1 MTRSV
6 AEFQEKMLLLS
17 KAFLTELPVKTK
29 AIETAWLQF
38 QDQKNPEVLR
48 NAQRKVHGLE
58 STSKIFGYRELSQT
72 AINLECALKQV
83 LQDNPACN
91 GEQDQSIHQQIA
103 AHITELNR
111 LAAKPRQDQ
120 ALNYTKKL
128 KDAGHVDYETAVR
141 VFVVDDDQES
151 AQELAMQLSYYGYE
165 VEVFGKLTKFRS
177 AIQKNPQAIVLMN
190 IEFSDDDHAGLR
202 TMKEIQQKMD
212 EPVQVIFLSSD
223 DDLALRLEAVRAGGI
238 AYLTKPI
245 NSTDLIDQL
254 DSFAAPQT
262 QEPFRVLIIDGSDAV
277 LAYHAAILEL
287 AGMTVKTVNAA
298 DAVMKTL
305 LEFSP
310 DVILIDTYMPEC
322 SGIELTKV
330 IRQIDGLLNLPIV
343 YLSLENDF
351 NTQQEALQLNGDDFI
366 VKPAEPK
373 RLISA
378 VTLRIRRARLLRG
391 LMVRDGLTGLFNHT
405 AIKEQLNREIVRSN
419 RLKTPL
425 SFAMIDVDFFKKV
438 NDKHGHAAG
447 DRVLKSLAR
456 LLKQRLRGTDIV
468 GRYGGEEF
476 AVILTDTDAPGASRV
491 IDEIRNV
498 FSRLIHMSD
507 NKEFTVTFSCGIA
520 DIKHFP
526 DTKSISNAADKALY
540 KAKKK
545 GRNQVMI
552 SAD

>member
-1 MTRSV
+1 MTQSV

-38 QDQKNPEVLR
+38 LDQRNPEALQS
-48 NAQRKVHGLE
+48 AQRKTHDLE
-58 STSKIFGYRELSQT
+58 STSKIFGYRELSQ
-72 AINLECALKQV
+72 AAANLERALKQ
-83 LQDNPACN
+83 LFQDNPTWN
-91 GEQDQSIHQQIA
+91 GEQDQAVHQQIT
-103 AHITELNR
+103 AHITELSR
-111 LAAKPRQDQ
+111 LIAKPRQDQ
-120 ALNYTKKL
+120 ALNYIKKL
-128 KDAGHVDYETAVR
+128 NDAGCIDPEAASK

-165 VEVFGKLTKFRS
+165 VEVFGKLAKFRS
-177 AIQKNPQAIVLMN
+177 AIQKNPHAIVLMN

-202 TMKEIQQKMD
+202 AMKEIQQKMD
-212 EPVQVIFLSSD
+212 EPVQAVFLSSN

-262 QEPFRVLIIDGSDAV
+262 QEPFRVLMIDGSAAV
-277 LAYHAAILEL
+277 LAYHAATLEL
-287 AGMTVKTVNAA
+287 AGMTVKTVNTA

-310 DVILIDTYMPEC
+310 DVILVGTYMPDC
-322 SGIELTKV
+322 SGIELTRV
-330 IRQIDGLLNLPIV
+330 IRQIDGLLNLPII
-343 YLSLENDF
+343 YLSSENDF
-351 NTQQEALQLNGDDFI
+351 NTRQEAMRLSGDDFI
-366 VKPAEPK
+366 VQPAEPN
-373 RLISA
+373 RLVAA

-425 SFAMIDVDFFKKV
+425 SFAMVDVDFFKKI

-526 DTKSISNAADKALY
+526 DAKSISDAADKALY

>member
-1 MTRSV
+1 M
-6 AEFQEKMLLLS
+6 
-17 KAFLTELPVKTK
+17 
-29 AIETAWLQF
+29 
-38 QDQKNPEVLR
+38 
-48 NAQRKVHGLE
+48 
-58 STSKIFGYRELSQT
+58 
-72 AINLECALKQV
+72 
-83 LQDNPACN
+83 
-91 GEQDQSIHQQIA
+91 A
-103 AHITELNR
+103 AHILIVDDDPVQRR
-111 LAAKPRQDQ
+111 L
-120 ALNYTKKL
+120 L
-128 KDAGHVDYETAVR
+128 ETAVR
-141 VFVVDDDQES
+141 RFGYQTTVVDGGEPALKLLES
-151 AQELAMQLSYYGYE
+151 PDENPVNVVVLDLAMPGIDGHGVLRRMGE
-165 VEVFGKLTKFRS
+165 RS
-177 AIQKNPQAIVLMN
+177 IKIPVIVQTAN
-190 IEFSDDDHAGLR
+190 
-202 TMKEIQQKMD
+202 
-212 EPVQVIFLSSD
+212 
-223 DDLALRLEAVRAGGI
+223 GGI
-238 AYLTKPI
+238 ET
-245 NSTDLIDQL
+245 
-254 DSFAAPQT
+254 
-262 QEPFRVLIIDGSDAV
+262 AV
-277 LAYHAAILEL
+277 SAMRS
-287 AGMTVKTVNAA
+287 G
-298 DAVMKTL
+298 AV
-305 LEFSP
+305 
-310 DVILIDTYMPEC
+310 
-322 SGIELTKV
+322 
-330 IRQIDGLLNLPIV
+330 
-343 YLSLENDF
+343 
-351 NTQQEALQLNGDDFI
+351 DFI